1 MIDKININQIPDPR
15 RAGDGSS
22 ADQPNR
28 PKPVADDKA
37 DPPFG
42 EVSPSADATL
52 QIDYARLI
60 EQAIQSQP
68 TETDAVQKAKE
79 LLQSGQLDNP
89 ANIRQAAA
97 NIIKFGV

>member
-28 PKPVADDKA
+28 TKQVANDK
-37 DPPFG
+37 
-42 EVSPSADATL
+42 ADATL

-60 EQAIQSQP
+60 EQAIQSRQA
-68 TETDAVQKAKE
+68 ETDAVQKAKE

-89 ANIRQAAA
+89 ANIREAAA

>member
-28 PKPVADDKA
+28 PKPVANDK
-37 DPPFG
+37 
-42 EVSPSADATL
+42 ADATL

-60 EQAIQSQP
+60 EQAIQSRQA
-68 TETDAVQKAKE
+68 ETDAVQKAKE

-89 ANIRQAAA
+89 ANIREAAA

>member
-22 ADQPNR
+22 ADQPYR
-28 PKPVADDKA
+28 TKPAANDK
-37 DPPFG
+37 
-42 EVSPSADATL
+42 ADATL

-60 EQAIQSQP
+60 EQAIQSRQ

-79 LLQSGQLDNP
+79 LLESGQLDNP
-89 ANIRQAAA
+89 ANIREAAA